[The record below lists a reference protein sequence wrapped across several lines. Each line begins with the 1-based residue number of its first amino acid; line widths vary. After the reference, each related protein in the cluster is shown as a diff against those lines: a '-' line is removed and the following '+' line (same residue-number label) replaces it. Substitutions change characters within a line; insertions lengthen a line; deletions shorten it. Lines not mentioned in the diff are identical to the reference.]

1 MATSFAPQLLRLFDE
16 LGELLANGF
25 VYTYAAGTDT
35 PLVTYQDLD
44 GDVENL
50 NPVELDAGATAT
62 IRVTNGV
69 AYKFIVKDAD
79 GNTIYTEDD
88 IIVGEVPAEADDDYE
103 VILTYCATPGA
114 QGWMGGEEFRRSVDF
129 AVDFDGAGGSVVTNP
144 ASDYVISVKKNGAEV
159 GTITISSVGVF
170 TFDTTGGATVSFVA
184 GDTIDFYAPDT
195 VGTAANFKATLIGAL
210 V

>member
-16 LGELLANGF
+16 LGEMLANGF

-35 PLVTYQDLD
+35 PLVTYQDLE
-44 GDVENL
+44 GDVENT
-50 NPVELDAGATAT
+50 NPVELDAGASAT

-79 GNTIYTEDD
+79 LNVIYTEDD
-88 IIVGEVPAEADDDYE
+88 IIVGQLDETTEDDYE

-114 QGWMGGEEFRRSVDF
+114 QGWMGGEEFRRSVSF
-129 AVDFDGAGGSVVTNP
+129 GVDFDGSGGSVVTNP
-144 ASDYVISVKKNGAEV
+144 ASDYVISVQKNGVEV
-159 GTITISSVGVF
+159 GTITISSAGVF

-184 GDTIDFYAPDT
+184 GDTIDFYGPDA
-195 VGTAANFKATLIGAL
+195 VGTAANFKATLIGSLA
-210 V
+210 